1 MPELIWFD
9 LTPWRYDRTSG
20 SEVAL
25 AEARQTVSHERLTR
39 RLPGDWSGPTLLE
52 VDLCTVFAWVR
63 DISFLMRPRPLSQRP
78 AAAPP
83 RRRAA

>member
-9 LTPWRYDRTSG
+9 LTPWLYDRTSD

-25 AEARQTVSHERLTR
+25 AEARPTASHERLMR

-52 VDLCTVFAWVR
+52 AGLCTVFAWVR
-63 DISFLMRPRPLSQRP
+63 DISSLMRPRPRSQRP